1 MKRKFFLS
9 FILSFCAK
17 FLTAQV
23 NCNTWLRTQG
33 VGQSVTVGDL
43 DVTGNQITVEGSF
56 SCTSF
61 PIVPGN
67 IWEEVVSKHSGTSDD
82 NYTLRMDLAA
92 ITTTNGFFRTPS
104 LTGACEGIILNKRYH
119 VAMVYNGSSLKFYR
133 NGFLLSQIPAT
144 GNLIL
149 NNYLTTIGDYAN
161 TNLPQGTNFFGYLNE
176 IRIWNVA
183 RTQTE
188 LRTYMNASLPNPT
201 TQVGLL
207 GYYTFDNLINKQGNT
222 AYNGTLNGTAT
233 INNAVTNC
241 NFVADSCEIVT
252 TTGCNNWLKLPNV
265 IPSYVTIGD
274 LDISGD
280 QITVEAT
287 FSRDAFFTPV
297 GFSSIDLVSK
307 HSTPADVNYLLR
319 TDRAEITTTNGYFV
333 AESPCASVLN
343 KTYHVAMV
351 YDGSSLKFYRN
362 GFLLNQVPASG
373 NLFLNDFLTS
383 IGLNASRISLTQLL
397 GFINEVRIWNTA
409 RSQSEIRT
417 YINTSLPNPTTQAG
431 LLAYYT
437 FDNLINKQ
445 GNATYNGTLN
455 GSATINS
462 TVTNCNYVA
471 DSCPVIITPCTIDSV
486 RFSNTNN
493 CLSSSFNGIAYP
505 ASSNIINWQWY
516 FGDGGTA
523 NTQNASHTYALAN
536 TYTVKLV
543 VTDING
549 CKDSISK
556 PITTGDF
563 VVNAGSDTSFCSNTF
578 VSKNL
583 NATLGAS
590 TYSWTPSAPLNN
602 PSIPNPTA
610 TVNITTTFYVTT
622 TSPLGCTSTD
632 SVTIYVNPIPTVK
645 TLKDTSICKNSILVL
660 TTTPGLSTY
669 QWSPGIYVSDS
680 TIASP
685 TFIDTVNRR
694 LYVTGTNAN
703 GCFSKDTIDVTVL
716 PLPVVKTI
724 NDSLVCSTNSIV
736 LTTTGAAS
744 YQWFPSTGLN
754 NTAISNPIFNYNQD
768 ITYYVTGTAVNG
780 CKAVDTLNMYVNTP
794 TPFNIPPDK
803 IMCEQQSVMLDGAN
817 GLRVNYLWTP
827 FIYLSNNNTINPIAS
842 PPSTRA
848 YDVLINNVACNLSQ
862 TFTVNVLVQ
871 PKPSVVASKLNDIDC
886 AFKTAQLQATGATK
900 YVWSPS
906 IGLNN
911 DTIQN
916 PIASIPKKYYVV
928 GTTTT
933 GCSNIDSITVVD
945 NKALSLA
952 RYLPNAF
959 TPNGDN
965 INDCYKIKN
974 WMHVEILEFTI
985 FNRWG
990 EPVFFTRNI
999 NKCWDGMYKG
1009 KKADAGSYVYRVL
1022 AKTKCGTEE
1031 QKGNILLI
1039 R

>member
-1 MKRKFFLS
+1 LKATVLLFNFIKIASMQKHCLLVILS
-9 FILSFCAK
+9 FIC
-17 FLTAQV
+17 
-23 NCNTWLRTQG
+23 C
-33 VGQSVTVGDL
+33 
-43 DVTGNQITVEGSF
+43 
-56 SCTSF
+56 
-61 PIVPGN
+61 
-67 IWEEVVSKHSGTSDD
+67 
-82 NYTLRMDLAA
+82 
-92 ITTTNGFFRTPS
+92 
-104 LTGACEGIILNKRYH
+104 
-119 VAMVYNGSSLKFYR
+119 
-133 NGFLLSQIPAT
+133 GFLNAQLS
-144 GNLIL
+144 
-149 NNYLTTIGDYAN
+149 
-161 TNLPQGTNFFGYLNE
+161 
-176 IRIWNVA
+176 
-183 RTQTE
+183 
-188 LRTYMNASLPNPT
+188 
-201 TQVGLL
+201 
-207 GYYTFDNLINKQGNT
+207 
-222 AYNGTLNGTAT
+222 
-233 INNAVTNC
+233 
-241 NFVADSCEIVT
+241 
-252 TTGCNNWLKLPNV
+252 CNNWLNTPLQG
-265 IPSYVTIGD
+265 SYVDIGD
-274 LDISGD
+274 LGISGD
-280 QITVEAT
+280 RLTIEAN
-287 FSRDAFFTPV
+287 FIAD
-297 GFSSIDLVSK
+297 FSSTTLGYGQALVSK
-307 HSTPADVNYLLR
+307 HTSPGDCNFVLRADVAQIS
-319 TDRAEITTTNGYFV
+319 TSTNGLVNVF
-333 AESPCASVLN
+333 SPCSFTPN
-343 KTYHVAMV
+343 KIYHVAMV
-351 YDGSSLKFYRN
+351 YDGIELKFYQN
-362 GFLLNQVPASG
+362 GFLVASAPQSGPMINNTLN
-373 NLFLNDFLTS
+373 TR
-383 IGLNASRISLTQLL
+383 IGAKAGGSSFFENLL
-397 GFINEVRIWNTA
+397 GNINEVRIWNIA
-409 RSQSEIRT
+409 RTQAELRT
-417 YINTSLPNPTTQAG
+417 YMNTSLPNPTTQAG

-523 NTQNASHTYALAN
+523 NTQNPSHTYALAN

-610 TVNITTTFYVTT
+610 TVNVTTTFYITT

-660 TTTPGLSTY
+660 TTTTGLSTY
-669 QWSPGIYVSDS
+669 QWSPGTYVSDS

-703 GCFSKDTIDVTVL
+703 GCFNKDTIDVTVL

-724 NDSLVCSTNSIV
+724 NDSLVCSTNTIV
-736 LTTTGAAS
+736 LTTTGAAT

-754 NTAISNPIFNYNQD
+754 NTAISNPTFNYNQD
-768 ITYYVTGTAVNG
+768 ITYYVTGTAANG
-780 CKAVDTLNMYVNTP
+780 CKSVDTLNMYVNTP

-803 IMCEQQSVMLDGAN
+803 IMCEQQSVILDGAN

-827 FIYLSNNNTINPIAS
+827 FIHLSNNNTINPIAS
-842 PPSTRA
+842 PPSARA

-886 AFKTAQLQATGATK
+886 AFKIAQLQASGATK